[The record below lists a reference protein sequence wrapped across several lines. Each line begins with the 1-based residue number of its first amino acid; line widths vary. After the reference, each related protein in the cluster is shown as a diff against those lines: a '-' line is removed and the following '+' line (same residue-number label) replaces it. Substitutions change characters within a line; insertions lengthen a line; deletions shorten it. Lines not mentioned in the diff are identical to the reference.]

1 MVRGAVPWLMFVLVA
16 AGRLSAAAQ
25 EPEILVEV
33 GADRIYEGQSVT
45 YQVTLNHVED
55 PSPPEL
61 KGFDDFE
68 VTSLGQRSLD
78 SRQVTIINGR
88 VSQIIRRGRQY
99 NYRLT
104 PLKTGLLTIPGPVAK
119 VDGRVLKGP
128 EKRLLVRAAEE
139 QDVVFLRITSDHQSV
154 YPMQPFAVTLT
165 VEIKELP
172 EPYSA
177 ESPVA
182 VQRRL
187 PPALRIPWVVDDD
200 LPDGLEPE
208 VDWQSWLG
216 PMQNRMAE
224 GFSIN
229 NLGRSSVFSLFENR
243 PMTFEPRVRKI
254 VRRDEG
260 GKEVGYW
267 QYLFP
272 RTFVARKVGRY
283 GFGPATLEGLFATS
297 VDARRELVGEK
308 IFAVAG
314 RIEVNVKDVP
324 LEGRPDTYTGAVGQF
339 RLSGDLN
346 PKRAKVGDPM
356 TLTLVLT
363 GKGTLESVSAPDLG
377 RVAAIAKRF
386 KVYEATEQIKGD
398 SCRFSY
404 SLRPRE
410 EGIKE
415 FPPVALSYFD
425 VQAERY
431 VTLQTDPIPITV
443 TEASRLSDDQIV
455 STPRRF
461 SPGGQELEA
470 RREGIFANETDPT
483 AVRDESIRP
492 ARWAAGLAGMLGL
505 YLVVAVVTVRLQRLT
520 SDKALLRRRGAA
532 ANARRKLRQ
541 ARAELNARRIPQGTE
556 LLEAALV
563 GLVADA
569 ADLPEAGLTP
579 KDVCGQLRAWGVE
592 EDLVGR
598 VDGFLESCDAGR
610 YGAARRSL
618 GGMLRE
624 AEALLHDLIRSLN
637 AKRRFR

>member
-1 MVRGAVPWLMFVLVA
+1 MLALVT
-16 AGRLSAAAQ
+16 AGRLPASAQ

-33 GADRIYEGQSVT
+33 SSEKVYEGQSVT
-45 YQVTLNHVED
+45 YRVTLNHVEN

-61 KGFDDFE
+61 TGFDDFD

-88 VSQIIRRGRQY
+88 VSEVVRRGRQY

-119 VDGRVLKGP
+119 VDGRVLQGP
-128 EKRLLVRAAEE
+128 ERMLLVRAADE
-139 QDVVFLRITSDHQSV
+139 QDVVFLRITSDHRSV

-165 VEIKELP
+165 VEVKELP
-172 EPYSA
+172 APYSA
-177 ESPVA
+177 DSPVA
-182 VQRRL
+182 VQRGS
-187 PPALRIPWVVDDD
+187 PPALQIPWAVDED
-200 LPDGLEPE
+200 LPDGLKPE

-216 PMQNRMAE
+216 PMQNRGGG
-224 GFSIN
+224 GFGIN

-254 VRRDEG
+254 VRRDKS
-260 GKEVGYW
+260 GKGVGYR

-272 RTFVARKVGRY
+272 RTFVSRMVGRY
-283 GFGPATLEGLFATS
+283 GFGPVTLEGLFAAR
-297 VDARRELVGEK
+297 VDARRELVGER
-308 IFAVAG
+308 IFAVAK
-314 RIEVNVKDVP
+314 RIEVDVKDVP
-324 LEGRPDTYTGAVGQF
+324 MEGRPDTYTGAVGQF
-339 RLSGDLN
+339 RLSGDLE
-346 PKRAKVGDPM
+346 PKEAKVGDPM

-363 GKGTLESVSAPDLG
+363 GKGTLQSVSAPDLG
-377 RVAAIAKRF
+377 QVAAIAERF
-386 KVYEATEQIKGD
+386 KVYEATEQIQGD

-410 EGIKE
+410 EGIEE
-415 FPPVALSYFD
+415 FPSVAVSYFD
-425 VQAERY
+425 VQADRY

-443 TEASRLSDDQIV
+443 TEARRLSDDQIV

-461 SPGGQELEA
+461 SAGGQELEA
-470 RREGIFANETDPT
+470 RREGIFVNVTDPT

-492 ARWAAGLAGMLGL
+492 ARWAAGLGGMLGL
-505 YLVVAVVTVRLQRLT
+505 YLLVAAVTVRLQRLT

-532 ANARRKLRQ
+532 GNARRKLRQ
-541 ARAELNARRIPQGTE
+541 ARTELNARRTRQGTE

-579 KDVCGQLRAWGVE
+579 KDVCGQLGAWEVE
-592 EDLVGR
+592 EVVVERVGR
-598 VDGFLESCDAGR
+598 FLETCDAGR
-610 YGAARRSL
+610 YGASPRSL

-624 AEALLHDLIRSLN
+624 AEALLQQMIRSLN